1 MKHRLKALVL
11 FAAWVAAGL
20 ADAREERTFRD
31 YAPVM
36 NVEPIIET
44 SDQPPAQRV
53 CDGTDTSVPE
63 TDPPAATIGE
73 DIRRQIR
80 LRRNQR
86 ACQSLEQ
93 RRGHIRG
100 YWVTYRYQ
108 GHTSTTRLSY
118 DPGARIPVD
127 ISLSP
132 LP

>member
-20 ADAREERTFRD
+20 VDAREDGTFRD
-31 YAPVM
+31 YAPVV

-44 SDQPPAQRV
+44 RYQPPAQRV
-53 CDGTDTSVPE
+53 CDATDTSGPE

-86 ACQSLEQ
+86 ACRSLQQ
-93 RRGHIRG
+93 RREHIRG

-108 GHTSTTRLSY
+108 GRTYTTRLSY

>member
-11 FAAWVAAGL
+11 FAAWVAAGPVY
-20 ADAREERTFRD
+20 AREERSFRD
-31 YAPVM
+31 YAPVV

-44 SDQPPAQRV
+44 SYPAPAQRG
-53 CDGTDTSVPE
+53 CDGSDRSGPE
-63 TDPPAATIGE
+63 SDPPAASIGE

-80 LRRNQR
+80 LRRSQR
-86 ACQSLEQ
+86 ACRSLQQARE
-93 RRGHIRG
+93 HIRG

>member
-1 MKHRLKALVL
+1 MKHRLEALVL
-11 FAAWVAAGL
+11 FAAWVAAGP
-20 ADAREERTFRD
+20 ADARDDGTFRD
-31 YAPVM
+31 YAPVV

-44 SDQPPAQRV
+44 RYPSPAQRG
-53 CDGTDTSVPE
+53 CDGTDTSDPE
-63 TDPPAATIGE
+63 TDPPAASIGE

-86 ACQSLEQ
+86 ACRSQQQTRE
-93 RRGHIRG
+93 HIRG

-118 DPGARIPVD
+118 DPGVRIPVD

>member
-1 MKHRLKALVL
+1 MRHVLKVLVL
-11 FAAWVAAGL
+11 FSASVSAGL
-20 ADAREERTFRD
+20 ADAREDRTFRD
-31 YAPVM
+31 YAPVV

-44 SDQPPAQRV
+44 SYQPPARRS
-53 CDGTDTSVPE
+53 CDGAGRSVPE
-63 TDPPAATIGE
+63 TLPPAPTIGE

-80 LRRNQR
+80 LRQNQR
-86 ACQSLEQ
+86 ACQPLQPSRE
-93 RRGHIRG
+93 RIRG

-127 ISLSP
+127 IRLSP